1 MLDKLK
7 PVSTMQA
14 LETKFENPLIVW
26 DDEKHFWHMPQVW
39 LPSVDQWD
47 ANKPPTSGID
57 SFSLREMGDE
67 MHSTANA
74 RASMKDE
81 CGATARIGASLG
93 LLSWPLTLIQ

>member
-47 ANKPPTSGID
+47 ATN
-57 SFSLREMGDE
+57 
-67 MHSTANA
+67 
-74 RASMKDE
+74 
-81 CGATARIGASLG
+81 
-93 LLSWPLTLIQ
+93 LLQVV